1 MKTIN
6 CIIVDDEAYA
16 NNILRDYIGK
26 AAYLNLI
33 GVFTNPIEALA
44 EIKQHEVDLVFLDIQ
59 MPELSGMDLIKMLP
73 QGTQAI
79 ITTAYSDYA
88 LDSFD
93 NDARDYL
100 LKPYS
105 FGRFLKATQKALDHK
120 IMVQALKNGSDK
132 SVSEEKS
139 KEQKTESF
147 YLKTDRGKFVRV
159 NHSDIFYIEGL
170 KNYCSIY
177 TDEQRHVSLV
187 SMKSLCDGLP
197 DNEFVRVHKSYII
210 SIKKVEAI
218 DGNMILLWNRKE
230 KIPIGSTYR
239 NDFFERLNKDL
250 FT

>member
-44 EIKQHEVDLVFLDIQ
+44 EIKQREVDLVFLDIQ

-73 QGTQAI
+73 PSTQAI
-79 ITTAYSDYA
+79 ITTAFSTYA
-88 LDSFD
+88 MDSFD

-105 FGRFLKATQKALDHK
+105 FGRFLKATQKALDHS
-120 IMVQALKNGSDK
+120 IMVQALKSDT
-132 SVSEEKS
+132 EK
-139 KEQKTESF
+139 KLNAEKTEEQKPDSF

-159 NHSDIFYIEGL
+159 NHRDIFYIEGL
-170 KNYCSIY
+170 KNYCSVY
-177 TDEQRHVSLV
+177 TDGQRHVSLV
-187 SMKSLCDGLP
+187 SMKSLSDGLP
-197 DNEFVRVHKSYII
+197 DEEFVRVHKSYII
-210 SIKKVEAI
+210 SIKKVASIE
-218 DGNMILLWNRKE
+218 GNMIVFTDKKE

-239 NDFFERLNKDL
+239 NDFFDRLNKNL

>member
-26 AAYLNLI
+26 ATYLNLI
-33 GVFTNPIEALA
+33 GVFTNPIDALA
-44 EIKQHEVDLVFLDIQ
+44 EIKQRDVDLVFLDIQ

-73 QGTQAI
+73 DGTQAI
-79 ITTAYSDYA
+79 ITTAYSHYA
-88 LDSFD
+88 LDSYD
-93 NDARDYL
+93 NDACDYL

-120 IMVQALKNGSDK
+120 IMVQALKNDA
-132 SVSEEKS
+132 EK
-139 KEQKTESF
+139 KVNGEKTEEQKPDSF

-159 NHSDIFYIEGL
+159 NHSDIYYIEGL

-177 TDEQRHVSLV
+177 TDGHRHVSLV
-187 SMKSLCDGLP
+187 SMKSLSDGLP
-197 DNEFVRVHKSYII
+197 DGEFVRVHKSYII
-210 SIKKVEAI
+210 SIKKVASI
-218 DGNMILLWNRKE
+218 DGNMILFSDKKE
-230 KIPIGSTYR
+230 KIPIGTTYR
-239 NDFFERLNKDL
+239 NEFFERLNKEL